1 MNYSRRNIRIKVMQA
16 LYACLQ
22 SPDTEIQVQVRNLH
36 KSIENTDTLLLY
48 NLYLLVR
55 VAAYAQ
61 EDLQIQASKILK
73 ENKRGN
79 ISTRIYDNEVLQSVL
94 DSPLY
99 IKFVEK
105 NKPHLLCDDDL
116 IRKVYMNMCADE
128 KYIAYNQLTA
138 PSEKDHIDILLHVY
152 TAQLYNNE
160 DVSTL
165 TEEHFPTWADEHTF
179 ILRRMEE
186 VLESK
191 SYTLDE
197 KELKEADEF
206 ARRLYNFTRDNDNA
220 YNEMIIPKLKGWDA
234 DRIAQI
240 DMILMKMCLSELLYF
255 PIIPV
260 KVSINEYIDISKL
273 YSTPK
278 SKDFVNGVIDKIKNE
293 LLANNEIRKQG
304 RGLVND

>member
-1 MNYSRRNIRIKVMQA
+1 MQA

-22 SPDTEIQVQVRNLH
+22 SPDTEIQVQIKGLH

-55 VAAYAQ
+55 VAAYAH
-61 EDLQIQASKILK
+61 EDMQIQDSKLLQS
-73 ENKRGN
+73 NKRLN
-79 ISTRIYDNEVLQSVL
+79 VSSRIYDNEVLQSVL
-94 DSPLY
+94 ESPLY
-99 IKFVEK
+99 IKYVEK

-116 IRKVYMNMCADE
+116 IRRVYMNMCGDE
-128 KYIAYNQLTA
+128 KYVAYNALTS
-138 PSEKDHIDILLHVY
+138 PTEKDHTAILMHVY
-152 TAQLYNNE
+152 TDHLYNNE

-165 TEEHFPTWADEHTF
+165 TDEHFPTWADEHTF
-179 ILRRMEE
+179 IMRRMEE

-197 KELKEADEF
+197 KEFKEADDF
-206 ARRLYNFTRDNDNA
+206 ARRLFDITRDNDNA

-240 DMILMKMCLSELLYF
+240 DMIVMKMCLSELLYF

>member
-1 MNYSRRNIRIKVMQA
+1 MQA

-55 VAAYAQ
+55 VAAYAH
-61 EDLQIQASKILK
+61 EDKQIQDSKILR
-73 ENKRGN
+73 ENKKLN
-79 ISTRIYDNEVLQSVL
+79 ISSRIYDNEVIQSVL
-94 DSPLY
+94 ESPLY
-99 IKFVEK
+99 IKYVEK
-105 NKPHLLCDDDL
+105 SKPHLLCDDDL
-116 IRKVYMNMCADE
+116 IRKVYLNMCADD
-128 KYIAYNQLTA
+128 KYIAYNNLTA
-138 PSEKDHIDILLHVY
+138 PTEKDHTEALLHVY
-152 TAQLYNNE
+152 NTQLYNNE

-165 TEEHFPTWADEHTF
+165 TEEHFPTWVDEHTF
-179 ILRRMEE
+179 IMRRMEE

-197 KELKEADEF
+197 KEFKEADDF
-206 ARRLYNFTRDNDNA
+206 AIRLFNITRDNDNA
-220 YNEMIIPKLKGWDA
+220 FNELIIPKLKGWDA
-234 DRIAQI
+234 ERIAQI
-240 DMILMKMCLSELLYF
+240 DMIVMKMCLSELLYF
-255 PIIPV
+255 PMIPV

>member
-1 MNYSRRNIRIKVMQA
+1 MQA

-22 SPDTEIQVQVRNLH
+22 SPDTEVQVQIKGLH

-55 VAAYAQ
+55 VAAYAH
-61 EDLQIQASKILK
+61 EDMQIQDAKLLQS
-73 ENKRGN
+73 NKRLN
-79 ISTRIYDNEVLQSVL
+79 VSSRIYDNEVLQSVL
-94 DSPLY
+94 ESPLY
-99 IKFVEK
+99 VKYVEK
-105 NKPHLLCDDDL
+105 SKPHLLCDDDL
-116 IRKVYMNMCADE
+116 IRRVYMNMCGDE
-128 KYIAYNQLTA
+128 KYVAYNALTS
-138 PSEKDHIDILLHVY
+138 PTEKDHTGILMHVY
-152 TAQLYNNE
+152 TDHLYNNE

-165 TEEHFPTWADEHTF
+165 TDEHFPTWADEHTF
-179 ILRRMEE
+179 IMRRMEE

-197 KELKEADEF
+197 KELKEADDF
-206 ARRLYNFTRDNDNA
+206 ARRLFEITRDNDNA
-220 YNEMIIPKLKGWDA
+220 FNEMIIPKLKGWDA

-240 DMILMKMCLSELLYF
+240 DMIVMKMCLSELLYF